1 MIFVVDVDFLK
12 IIFYTDLYRI
22 FIWGNFIMNNMWLW
36 GVLAVVCVGYIL
48 YMRLIKTRNKVQ
60 ESMADVDVQLKKRY
74 DLIPNMLHMAAKFME
89 HEKTL
94 MTELADLR
102 TRAMQSTFVGS
113 PKEKMELENML
124 NQKLQDFKISLEN
137 YPDLKSNQTM
147 MTAMQSM
154 NEVEEHIAAA
164 RRFYNANV
172 NELKNQVEIFPS
184 SLVARMLNITYIDF
198 PFFQAT
204 ENERKP
210 INSKDYFK

>member
-1 MIFVVDVDFLK
+1 ME
-12 IIFYTDLYRI
+12 
-22 FIWGNFIMNNMWLW
+22 NNVWLW
-36 GVLAVVCVGYIL
+36 IVAIVVVLAYIL
-48 YMRLIKTRNKVQ
+48 YARLITTRNKVQ
-60 ESMADVDVQLKKRY
+60 ESMSDVDVQLKKRY
-74 DLIPNMLHMAAKFME
+74 DLIPNMLNMAAKFME

-102 TRAMQSTFVGS
+102 TRAMQNTFVGS
-113 PKEKMELENML
+113 PKEKMELENLL

-172 NELKNQVEIFPS
+172 NELKNQVDIFPS
-184 SLVARMLNITYIDF
+184 SLVAHLLSISYENF

-204 ENERKP
+204 EAEKQP
-210 INSKDYFK
+210 INSQDYFK

>member
-1 MIFVVDVDFLK
+1 MSSQAVMIIAGIVLVL
-12 IIFYTDLYRI
+12 FYVLY
-22 FIWGNFIMNNMWLW
+22 
-36 GVLAVVCVGYIL
+36 A
-48 YMRLIKTRNKVQ
+48 RLIKTRNKVQ
-60 ESMADVDVQLKKRY
+60 ESMSDVDVQLKKRY

-89 HEKTL
+89 HEKSL
-94 MTELADLR
+94 MTELAELR
-102 TRAMQSTFVGS
+102 SRAMQNTFVAS
-113 PKEKMELENML
+113 PKEKMELENLL
-124 NQKLQDFKISLEN
+124 NQKLQEFKISLEN

-184 SLVARMLNITYIDF
+184 SVVAKMLNITYSDL
-198 PFFQAT
+198 PFFEAAEVERQA
-204 ENERKP
+204 